1 MTIDNGS
8 NSPGILLENV
18 SIGSYGSSSIGVLL
32 DEEDDEL
39 LEIELEDDEEELLI
53 DELLE
58 ELIELL
64 ELDEL
69 ELEALL
75 EDELLEDTLLLD
87 EVVLVSFLTLEVVVL
102 DDSSLVVLFAE
113 EVDSSLLVVDSW
125 LLSLMETKLVPLE
138 IPVVQA
144 DNIKALNTVME

>member
-87 EVVLVSFLTLEVVVL
+87 EVVLVSFLTLEVVVR

-138 IPVVQA
+138 TPVLQA
-144 DNIKALNTVME
+144 DSIKAPNRVIE

>member
-32 DEEDDEL
+32 EEEDDEL

-87 EVVLVSFLTLEVVVL
+87 KVVLVSFLTLEVVAL
-102 DDSSLVVLFAE
+102 DDSSQVVLLAE

-138 IPVVQA
+138 TPVLQA
-144 DNIKALNTVME
+144 DNIKAPNRVIE

>member
-18 SIGSYGSSSIGVLL
+18 SIGSYGSSSIGLL
-32 DEEDDEL
+32 LEEEDDEL
-39 LEIELEDDEEELLI
+39 LEIELEDDEELLL

-87 EVVLVSFLTLEVVVL
+87 EVVLVSFLTLEAVVL

-138 IPVVQA
+138 TPVLQA
-144 DNIKALNTVME
+144 DNIKAPNRVIE